1 MADKPKQ
8 SGKPEGKPQA
18 PNPKRPVMKASD
30 FVEES
35 RSSKPPASRP
45 PKGGGKD
52 KPSRKK

>member
-8 SGKPEGKPQA
+8 SDKPKP
-18 PNPKRPVMKASD
+18 PNPKPPVMRFAEDSFSASK
-30 FVEES
+30 
-35 RSSKPPASRP
+35 SKPPASRP